1 MINYANEVSK
11 YSLFHLT
18 ESISNLRRIF
28 SFEKKLQPEV
38 EISIVT
44 PTKFFQGCLIKD
56 GIIELTSRAKPVF
69 LKTTLLTQ
77 LG

>member
-18 ESISNLRRIF
+18 ESISNLRIL
-28 SFEKKLQPEV
+28 KKKKKKTQPEV
-38 EISIVT
+38 DLNCLG
-44 PTKFFQGCLIKD
+44 FFQGCLIKD

>member
-18 ESISNLRRIF
+18 ESISNLRIF
-28 SFEKKLQPEV
+28 SLEKKAQPEV
-38 EISIVT
+38 DLNCHTS
-44 PTKFFQGCLIKD
+44 FFQGCLIKD

>member
-18 ESISNLRRIF
+18 ESISNLRILK
-28 SFEKKLQPEV
+28 EKKKAQPEV
-38 EISIVT
+38 DLNCLG
-44 PTKFFQGCLIKD
+44 FFQGCLIKD

>member
-28 SFEKKLQPEV
+28 SFEKKPQPEV

-44 PTKFFQGCLIKD
+44 LGFFQGCLIKD